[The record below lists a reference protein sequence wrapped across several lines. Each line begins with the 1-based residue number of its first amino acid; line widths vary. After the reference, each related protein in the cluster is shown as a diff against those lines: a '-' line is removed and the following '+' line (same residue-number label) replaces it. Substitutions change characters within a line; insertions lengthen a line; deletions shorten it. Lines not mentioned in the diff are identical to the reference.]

1 MKFNDDLFF
10 NSIIQLLI
18 SVIIGTIVLYT
29 TYKLID
35 KYLRK
40 KHKIEIDNTAY
51 GILCSAILFSVGFL
65 ISGIKDPIINSIDL
79 IQRNPDFSGSVVFE
93 GLKYSGLF
101 LSISIFIIW
110 IINVLAIYL
119 FTIMTKDLNE
129 FEEIKNNNIAVSLIT
144 AAIVITISLMVKSSL
159 FLMLEA
165 FVPYPD
171 MPTFS

>member
-1 MKFNDDLFF
+1 MKFNEDLFL
-10 NSIIQLLI
+10 NSITQLLI
-18 SVIIGTIVLYT
+18 SVLIGTIVLYS

-35 KYLRK
+35 KYIRK

-51 GILCSAILFSVGFL
+51 GVLCSAILFSVGYL
-65 ISGIKDPIINSIDL
+65 ISGVKDPIINSIDL
-79 IQRNPDFSGSVVFE
+79 IKSNPEFSGSLVFE

-110 IINVLAIYL
+110 LINVLAIYL

-129 FEEIKNNNIAVSLIT
+129 FEEIKNNNMAVSLIT
-144 AAIVITISLMVKSSL
+144 AVIVIMISLMVKSSL
-159 FLMLEA
+159 FLILEA

-171 MPTFS
+171 MPTFK

>member
-1 MKFNDDLFF
+1 
-10 NSIIQLLI
+10 
-18 SVIIGTIVLYT
+18 
-29 TYKLID
+29 
-35 KYLRK
+35 
-40 KHKIEIDNTAY
+40 
-51 GILCSAILFSVGFL
+51 
-65 ISGIKDPIINSIDL
+65 
-79 IQRNPDFSGSVVFE
+79 
-93 GLKYSGLF
+93 
-101 LSISIFIIW
+101 
-110 IINVLAIYL
+110 LAIYL

>member
-1 MKFNDDLFF
+1 MKFNEDLFL
-10 NSIIQLLI
+10 NSITQLLI
-18 SVIIGTIVLYT
+18 SVLIGTIVLYS

-35 KYLRK
+35 KYIRK

-51 GILCSAILFSVGFL
+51 GVLCSAILFSVGYL
-65 ISGIKDPIINSIDL
+65 ISGVKDPIINSIDL
-79 IQRNPDFSGSVVFE
+79 IKSNPEFSGSLVFE

-110 IINVLAIYL
+110 LINVLAIYL

-129 FEEIKNNNIAVSLIT
+129 FEEIKNNNMAVSLIT
-144 AAIVITISLMVKSSL
+144 AVIVIMISLMVKSSL
-159 FLMLEA
+159 FLILEA

-171 MPTFS
+171 IPTFK